1 MWISLRVEGLNG
13 NNDFVDS
20 PIILSGLFV
29 FRVSIRPLSSVD
41 CVCSAHVCRFAN
53 YPQWTVCF
61 PCVDSPI
68 ILSGLFSVCR
78 FAYYPQWTVF
88 RVSIHLLSSVDCVF
102 SVCRFAYYPQWTVC
116 LPKADSPIILSGLCV
131 YRKPIRTLSSVD
143 CVFSVCRFAYYPQWT
158 VFRVSI
164 HLLSSVDCVFP
175 CFDSLLSS
183 VDCVFTESRFAYY
196 PQWTVCFPCVT
207 ISTNDLCRSLLHP
220 KYSDESPAE
229 KGSTLK
235 GNH

>member
-1 MWISLRVEGLNG
+1 M
-13 NNDFVDS
+13 
-20 PIILSGLFV
+20 
-29 FRVSIRPLSSVD
+29 
-41 CVCSAHVCRFAN
+41 
-53 YPQWTVCF
+53 CF

-68 ILSGLFSVCR
+68 FPSGLFSVCR

-102 SVCRFAYYPQWTVC
+102 PCV
-116 LPKADSPIILSGLCV
+116 DSPIILSGL
-131 YRKPIRTLSSVD
+131 
-143 CVFSVCRFAYYPQWT
+143 FSVCRFTYYPQLT
-158 VFRVSI
+158 VCFRESI
-164 HLLSSVDCVFP
+164 RLLSSVDFVF
-175 CFDSLLSS
+175 S
-183 VDCVFTESRFAYY
+183 ESRFAYY